1 MTSYNRGRELEIIKT
16 KMSVNVHRNRNFRMS
31 HKVLERLRIHFG
43 LGLTAAVRMTAD
55 MRNNCRHL
63 DFVNLVVTVYSIF
76 KPVFRCIATSGIPSL
91 TEMAYIAKTTQFVT
105 VKSSQIVV
113 KIRELTTR
121 IFIRPDISK
130 TVDFSGVKKLMPL

>member
-1 MTSYNRGRELEIIKT
+1 MFMT
-16 KMSVNVHRNRNFRMS
+16 
-31 HKVLERLRIHFG
+31 
-43 LGLTAAVRMTAD
+43 
-55 MRNNCRHL
+55 HL
-63 DFVNLVVTVYSIF
+63 FLSSRSSNQVPLLLFLKNYGENTGSI
-76 KPVFRCIATSGIPSL
+76 L

-121 IFIRPDISK
+121 IFIRPDIRK